1 MPVLPALGALSIG
14 SLPYTDVHHACRR
27 ILQHFPE
34 IPAWPQLPRRSF
46 QENMYAQF
54 SERFPGIVLATDRLW
69 VDRQEDLSPALEA
82 LYAAYLEDDLC
93 YGEISPPYAAAL
105 RPFLDLIRAGL
116 PDGASAP
123 VRAGARPCPTSD
135 APHTMPTNHRLAS
148 PRDTQC
154 ALEAPPLYLKAQV
167 TGPVSW
173 GLTVLDGDRRPTLYD
188 EILADAIARHLR
200 LKARWLERTLRQ
212 TCSHTLI
219 SVDEPYLSSFGSA
232 YVSLGREQAAALIE
246 EVLSGIDGLTMVHCC
261 GNTDWSLLLETSVDI
276 LSFDAYSYAAHVS
289 LYPEEIA
296 AFLDRGGMLAWGIT
310 PKTDDA
316 YSETVE
322 GLVDRLCGAM
332 RTLAGKGIHIDDILR
347 ASLIS
352 PSCGLGPLS
361 EPLAEHVLELTAG
374 VSSAMRERYA

>member
-1 MPVLPALGALSIG
+1 MPALPALGTLSIG
-14 SLPYTDVHHACRR
+14 SLPFTDAHHACQRV
-27 ILQHFPE
+27 LQYFPE

-54 SERFPGIVLATDRLW
+54 SERFPGIVLGTDRLW
-69 VDRQEDLSPALEA
+69 VDRQQDLSPALEA
-82 LYAAYLEDDLC
+82 LYAAYLEDDLS
-93 YGEISPPYAAAL
+93 YGEISPDYAAAL
-105 RPFLDLIRAGL
+105 RPFLDLVTAG
-116 PDGASAP
+116 
-123 VRAGARPCPTSD
+123 PCPRAQRRD
-135 APHTMPTNHRLAS
+135 ALLPPSAAEGHPTPTNRDLAAS
-148 PRDTQC
+148 RDAQS
-154 ALEAPPLYLKAQV
+154 ALEAPPLCLKAQV

-188 EILADAIARHLR
+188 EVLADAIARHLR
-200 LKARWLERTLRQ
+200 LKARWLERALRQ
-212 TCSHTLI
+212 TCPHTLI

-232 YVSLGREQAAALIE
+232 YVSLGRQQAITLIE

-310 PKTDDA
+310 PKSDDA

-332 RTLAGKGIHIDDILR
+332 RALASKGIHMDDILH

-352 PSCGLGPLS
+352 PSCGLGPLP
-361 EPLAEHVLELTAG
+361 EPLAEHVLVLTAG